1 MSFHGMIDEK
11 VWDGLMMQT
20 PNKGANYV
28 NKDGQDY
35 LNADGN
41 LVRAKFKA
49 PIRDTVKDAIGFLQ
63 HKEGQLNCEALD
75 RSIAEGN
82 RLLALE
88 KKELESAFEERLDFK
103 VTAAR
108 RKYIAQMLEQYTE
121 ELEKKR
127 EKNCYRSGD
136 DALSDAQ
143 KGLDAAYGD
152 LGYTPSTNIQKAGLG
167 GSTMVYLTIGAIAF
181 AGFFV
186 VKSMLAKQ
194 KTNV

>member
-1 MSFHGMIDEK
+1 M
-11 VWDGLMMQT
+11 
-20 PNKGANYV
+20 
-28 NKDGQDY
+28 
-35 LNADGN
+35 
-41 LVRAKFKA
+41 
-49 PIRDTVKDAIGFLQ
+49 
-63 HKEGQLNCEALD
+63 
-75 RSIAEGN
+75 
-82 RLLALE
+82 ALE

-108 RKYIAQMLEQYTE
+108 RKYIAQMPGQYTE
-121 ELEKKR
+121 ELEKR